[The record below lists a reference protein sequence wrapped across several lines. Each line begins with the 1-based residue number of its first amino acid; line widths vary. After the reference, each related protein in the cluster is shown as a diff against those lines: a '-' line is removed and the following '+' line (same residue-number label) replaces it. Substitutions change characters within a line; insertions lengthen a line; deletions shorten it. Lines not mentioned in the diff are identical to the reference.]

1 MRAVVS
7 IADVVAL
14 NEALAQ
20 AGVAAKVHL
29 HDACGGQSLWLEPL
43 EGAGGDDLPR
53 AREVVEGYL
62 TGRRVRLGWSDDGVT
77 FWPL

>member
-14 NEALAQ
+14 NEVLAGQ
-20 AGVAAKVHL
+20 GLAAKVHL
-29 HDACGGQSLWLEPL
+29 HDACGGQSLWLELL
-43 EGAGGDDLPR
+43 EGAGGQELAQVR
-53 AREVVEGYL
+53 SLVEDYL
-62 TGRRVRLGWSDDGVT
+62 AGRGIRLGWSEDGIT